1 MKKLILSA
9 AVLFSAYAV
18 AIAQV
23 SVEGVDI
30 NALGIKYCELR
41 GYNTS
46 TMSQKVSV
54 VIDYG
59 QEFKAFKPQVIRG
72 EDGKP
77 MVFNTMIDA
86 LNFMD
91 RNGWE
96 YLNGYI
102 AASGSSSVYN
112 YLLKRKEEGGRIGE
126 YQKLKD

>member
-9 AVLFSAYAV
+9 VMLAACTV
-18 AIAQV
+18 AFAQV

-30 NALGIKYCELR
+30 NALDIKYCELR

-46 TMSQKVSV
+46 TLSQKVSI

-77 MVFNTMIDA
+77 VVFNTMVDA
-86 LNFMD
+86 LNFMEK
-91 RNGWE
+91 NGWE
-96 YLNGYI
+96 YLNSHAVAG
-102 AASGSSSVYN
+102 AGVYN
-112 YLLKRKEEGGRIGE
+112 YLLRRKEEGSRIGE